1 MNKTYRSVW
10 NESTGTWVAVQ
21 ENATGRKKKA
31 RSILAGSAG
40 FVVATTGIVGVAV
53 LGATPAQAGQVCSTS
68 VDGKTKASF
77 SAGTGS
83 LVASGCG
90 PNANNIL
97 ASGHDLT
104 IMEAQSSAMWVDG
117 TSQTVNFRSGG
128 ANGKLVQLTTDAR
141 LTGLS
146 AGINGSDAVTVSQ
159 LNSAIGSGSTKYF
172 HANSTQTDSLASGSE
187 SIAVGVAAVSSGGA
201 SIAQGAMASASGD
214 SSVALGTGA
223 RATGP
228 KSVALGSGSVANSST
243 LGSAGFNAGSAALS
257 AGTASGEL
265 SIGGVGSERRITNVA
280 AGYSATDAVNV
291 SQLMSANAKVNQMGA
306 NTAALLGGNAGFNST
321 TGAITNPTY
330 LVANGTFNNVG
341 AALTAIDKSK
351 GGDNPLAVAYDDASK
366 NQITL
371 QGTGGATKIKNL
383 AAGTAPADAVNISQL
398 SGVTQALGG
407 GASVK
412 ADGSIA
418 QPTYNVYGNTYS
430 NVGDALG
437 NISSAT
443 SNIVQSLKYIKFG
456 DFGTAAAAQAS
467 GTDTIALGGNANASQ
482 NGAIA
487 IGRSAVASGVNSVA
501 LGYGSIA
508 TQANTFSVGNAV
520 SQRRITNVADGVDAH
535 DAATVGQVT
544 TDIQTAI
551 ANLNTTT
558 TSGLL
563 KSAVRSSSLLGATPT
578 SSLTPDQLIASGPL
592 TSTSKIEASGTNSV
606 AIGLNTFATADSSVA
621 IGNNVQALS
630 PGAVAIGQQAHTDGV
645 NTVAI
650 GSDASALAD
659 NAIAIGNH
667 STAVVAG
674 ATNGVAI
681 GNNVTIGGVNSM
693 GIGANIVASG
703 SNSVTLG
710 YGSADGGRSNVLSVG
725 NTKSGGQRQIINVAA
740 GTQKTD
746 AVNVSQL
753 TGVTAALGGG
763 ATVNTDG
770 SIKAPTYNVQ
780 GTTATDVGTAISK
793 LDGAVSN
800 VSNNVTNLT
809 QNFNNVVNGGGIKY
823 FHANSGQAD
832 SKASGS
838 DAVAIGG
845 AAVASNSY
853 AMAAG
858 ANATASGFG
867 DVALGYLAQ
876 TSGTGGASAVG
887 DKAAALAGGAFA
899 GGLSATASG
908 TNSVALGAQATA
920 STANSVALGS
930 NSVANSTTLTSA
942 GFAPVGGTAISA
954 STAAGGEVSVGKAG
968 AERRITNVAAG
979 YAATDA
985 VNVSQL
991 MSEDV
996 KVNNVSNNLSNLSN
1010 TVNNINTATG
1020 NISNTVNNITNGG
1033 GIKYFHA
1040 NSTLADSVAAGTNS
1054 VAIGPVATAS
1064 MTGDVAIGNNAT
1076 TTVGGNNSTGAV
1088 AIGSNATAYGSNG
1101 ISIGANDAIG
1111 NGAVAGKSDASVSQ
1125 ALALGTG
1132 AAATNWS
1139 TDALGAYATASGN
1152 YASAIGSQATASGD
1166 QSTALGAFARATAT
1180 NSTALGQGA
1189 SATTTNSVALGYG
1202 SVANSTTLTSAGFTP
1217 AGGTAISA
1225 ATAAGELSVGK
1236 AGAERRITNVAAGY
1250 AATDAVNVSQLQ
1262 SEDAKVNNV
1271 SNNVSNIA
1279 GNVTNI
1285 SNTVN
1290 NITNGGGIKYFHA
1303 NSGQADSKAS
1313 GSDAVAIGGA
1323 AVASNSYAMAAGAN
1337 ATASGFG
1344 DVALG
1349 YLAQTSGT
1357 GGASA
1362 VGDKAA
1368 ALAGGAFAGGL
1379 SATASGTNSVA
1390 LGAQAT
1396 ASTANSVALG
1406 SNSVANSTTL
1416 TSAGFAPVGGTAI
1429 SASTAAGGEVSVGNA
1444 GAERRI
1450 TNVAAGYLGTDAVN
1464 VSQLTA
1470 EDAKVNSVS
1479 NNVTYLNNLVQ
1490 NFSNNIVNGAGIKY
1504 FHANS
1509 TLGDSSA
1516 SGKDSV
1522 AIGGAATASTG
1533 NSVALGSNSVANSTT
1548 LGSAG
1553 FAPGGATLSGATAF
1567 GEVSVGAQGKERRI
1581 TNVAAGYLSTDAVNV
1596 SQLMAEDVKVNN
1608 LSNTVNNIANG
1619 GANMKYF
1626 NVSSSLAAA
1635 SANGADS
1642 VAAGPGAVVLSTASG
1657 SVALGAN
1664 SVADRANTVSVGSAG
1679 SRRQIVNLAAGTAS
1693 TDAVNVSQLS
1703 GVTQALGGG
1712 ASVKADGS
1720 IAQPTYNVYGNTYSN
1735 VGDALGN
1742 ISSATGNIVQSL
1754 KYIKFGDFGNA
1765 AAAQASLSDTIAFG
1779 GNANAS
1785 QNGAIAIGRSAVAS
1799 AVNSV
1804 ALGYG
1809 SIANQAYTFSVG
1821 NSISQRRIT
1830 NVADGVDDHDAVTVG
1845 QMTTDIQAAIA
1856 NLNTTTTSG
1865 LLKSAVRSSSL
1876 LGAPP
1881 ASSLTPDQLIA
1892 SGPLTSASA
1901 IEASGTNS
1909 VAIGLNT
1916 FATADDS
1923 VAIGNNV
1930 QALSSGAVAIGQQ
1943 AHTDGVNTVAIGSD
1957 ASALADNAIAIG
1969 NHSTA
1974 VVAGATN
1981 GIAIGNNVTIGGV
1994 NSMGIGANIVA
2005 QGSNSVTL
2013 GYASTD
2019 SGRANVL
2026 SVGNTKS
2033 GGQRQIIN
2041 VAAGTQNNDAVNV
2054 AQLSGIASALG
2065 GGASV
2070 NPTTGAVVA
2079 PAYTLAG
2086 NTYVNVAAALTSL
2099 DTRIASGG
2107 DPLAVDYDSSTKDVI
2122 SLKGATGTKITGL
2135 TAGALNAS
2143 STEAINGSQLYAQGT
2158 SMAKALGGGASVN
2171 TATGEIT
2178 APAYTF
2184 GGGTYTNVA
2193 DALTALN
2200 NAAGSGNALG
2210 VVYDDQDKTQ
2220 ITLAGSTGTK
2230 ITKVAAGDVNASSTD
2245 AMNGTQLYNVA
2256 ASTADAIGGG
2266 SSFDP
2271 STGKITNPTFNIG
2284 GKTITNIAGAITN
2297 LDDRVYA
2304 NTTDITNLQT
2314 QINEGGIGLVTQDAT
2329 TRNILVAS
2337 QTDGSIV
2344 DFAGTKGARRLTG
2357 VAAGNVNAS
2366 SFDAV
2371 NGTQLYNV
2379 AASTASVIGGGSTV
2393 KTDGTISNPTYIVG
2407 GSTVTTIGGA
2417 ITNLDA
2423 RVYANSTD
2431 ITNLQTQI
2439 NEGGIGLV
2447 TQDATSKNIL
2457 VASKTDGSI
2466 VDFTG
2471 KDGARVLTGV
2481 AAGTGD
2487 FDAVNNAQL
2496 KAAGIISA
2504 DGSTKTAVTY
2514 NTVKDDSGKE
2524 VTDFSN
2530 ITLGDGTSTSKPVA
2544 IHNVA
2549 AGEKDTDAVNYSQ
2562 YADLVSKVNSIS
2574 NAGTGVDT
2582 LFVGDGDRNTEQAKA
2597 GGTHATAM
2605 GALSVANGLQSVAT
2619 GYASNA
2625 TGSNAVAIGAN
2636 STASGNNS
2644 VALGANSVASE
2655 DNTVSVGSASQ
2666 QRRVTNVAAGTATTD
2681 AVNVGQLNDAIT
2693 NASNN
2698 TVNQA
2703 VQQSNS
2709 YTDSQFNKMND
2720 KMNSLGAAA
2729 MAATSL
2735 IPNARAEGNFQM
2747 SAAAGTYG
2755 GAAAV
2760 AIGANYWVNDRVLV
2774 NAHVTRATGN
2784 GANTG
2789 ASAGVT
2795 IGF

>member
-1 MNKTYRSVW
+1 M
-10 NESTGTWVAVQ
+10 
-21 ENATGRKKKA
+21 
-31 RSILAGSAG
+31 AGS
-40 FVVATTGIVGVAV
+40 
-53 LGATPAQAGQVCSTS
+53 
-68 VDGKTKASF
+68 
-77 SAGTGS
+77 
-83 LVASGCG
+83 
-90 PNANNIL
+90 
-97 ASGHDLT
+97 
-104 IMEAQSSAMWVDG
+104 
-117 TSQTVNFRSGG
+117 
-128 ANGKLVQLTTDAR
+128 
-141 LTGLS
+141 
-146 AGINGSDAVTVSQ
+146 
-159 LNSAIGSGSTKYF
+159 
-172 HANSTQTDSLASGSE
+172 
-187 SIAVGVAAVSSGGA
+187 
-201 SIAQGAMASASGD
+201 
-214 SSVALGTGA
+214 
-223 RATGP
+223 
-228 KSVALGSGSVANSST
+228 
-243 LGSAGFNAGSAALS
+243 
-257 AGTASGEL
+257 
-265 SIGGVGSERRITNVA
+265 
-280 AGYSATDAVNV
+280 
-291 SQLMSANAKVNQMGA
+291 
-306 NTAALLGGNAGFNST
+306 
-321 TGAITNPTY
+321 
-330 LVANGTFNNVG
+330 
-341 AALTAIDKSK
+341 
-351 GGDNPLAVAYDDASK
+351 
-366 NQITL
+366 
-371 QGTGGATKIKNL
+371 
-383 AAGTAPADAVNISQL
+383 
-398 SGVTQALGG
+398 
-407 GASVK
+407 
-412 ADGSIA
+412 
-418 QPTYNVYGNTYS
+418 
-430 NVGDALG
+430 
-437 NISSAT
+437 
-443 SNIVQSLKYIKFG
+443 
-456 DFGTAAAAQAS
+456 
-467 GTDTIALGGNANASQ
+467 
-482 NGAIA
+482 
-487 IGRSAVASGVNSVA
+487 
-501 LGYGSIA
+501 
-508 TQANTFSVGNAV
+508 
-520 SQRRITNVADGVDAH
+520 
-535 DAATVGQVT
+535 
-544 TDIQTAI
+544 
-551 ANLNTTT
+551 
-558 TSGLL
+558 
-563 KSAVRSSSLLGATPT
+563 
-578 SSLTPDQLIASGPL
+578 
-592 TSTSKIEASGTNSV
+592 
-606 AIGLNTFATADSSVA
+606 
-621 IGNNVQALS
+621 
-630 PGAVAIGQQAHTDGV
+630 
-645 NTVAI
+645 
-650 GSDASALAD
+650 
-659 NAIAIGNH
+659 
-667 STAVVAG
+667 
-674 ATNGVAI
+674 TNGIAI
-681 GNNVTIGGVNSM
+681 GNNVTIGGVNSK

-710 YGSADGGRSNVLSVG
+710 YGSADGGRANVLSVG

-793 LDGAVSN
+793 LDGVVSN

-823 FHANSGQAD
+823 FHANSTQGD
-832 SKASGS
+832 SSASGAES
-838 DAVAIGG
+838 VAIGGGAIASTSNSVALGSGSVASSGSLGVKGFAPDNAALTAGTAFGELSVGTSGKERRITNVAAGYGATDAVNVSQLMAEDAKVNNVSSNLSNLSNVVNNIGTNVSMKYFHANSTLNDSTASGINAIAVGPQATAAGTNAIAVGYNASATAAESVALGSNATTTANLSATAYNPGNSTLSGMTASGEVSVGNGSFNRRITNVAAGSAATDAVNVSQLMAENAKVNADGTATAAALGGGSSYDPTTGNISAPTYIAGNLTYNNVAGAITNIDARLSNITSGTGDGIKYFHANSTLGDSSALGKDSVAIGG
-845 AAVASNSY
+845 A
-853 AMAAG
+853 
-858 ANATASGFG
+858 
-867 DVALGYLAQ
+867 
-876 TSGTGGASAVG
+876 
-887 DKAAALAGGAFA
+887 
-899 GGLSATASG
+899 
-908 TNSVALGAQATA
+908 ATA
-920 STANSVALGS
+920 STANSVALGA
-930 NSVANSTTLTSA
+930 NSLANSTTLGTA
-942 GFAPVGGTAISA
+942 GFAPGGATLSGATAF
-954 STAAGGEVSVGKAG
+954 GEVSVGAQGK
-968 AERRITNVAAG
+968 ERRITNVAAG
-979 YAATDA
+979 YAGTDA

-991 MSEDV
+991 M
-996 KVNNVSNNLSNLSN
+996 
-1010 TVNNINTATG
+1010 A
-1020 NISNTVNNITNGG
+1020 
-1033 GIKYFHA
+1033 
-1040 NSTLADSVAAGTNS
+1040 
-1054 VAIGPVATAS
+1054 
-1064 MTGDVAIGNNAT
+1064 
-1076 TTVGGNNSTGAV
+1076 
-1088 AIGSNATAYGSNG
+1088 
-1101 ISIGANDAIG
+1101 
-1111 NGAVAGKSDASVSQ
+1111 
-1125 ALALGTG
+1125 
-1132 AAATNWS
+1132 
-1139 TDALGAYATASGN
+1139 
-1152 YASAIGSQATASGD
+1152 
-1166 QSTALGAFARATAT
+1166 
-1180 NSTALGQGA
+1180 
-1189 SATTTNSVALGYG
+1189 
-1202 SVANSTTLTSAGFTP
+1202 
-1217 AGGTAISA
+1217 
-1225 ATAAGELSVGK
+1225 
-1236 AGAERRITNVAAGY
+1236 
-1250 AATDAVNVSQLQ
+1250 
-1262 SEDAKVNNV
+1262 EDAKVNN
-1271 SNNVSNIA
+1271 
-1279 GNVTNI
+1279 
-1285 SNTVN
+1285 
-1290 NITNGGGIKYFHA
+1290 
-1303 NSGQADSKAS
+1303 
-1313 GSDAVAIGGA
+1313 
-1323 AVASNSYAMAAGAN
+1323 
-1337 ATASGFG
+1337 
-1344 DVALG
+1344 
-1349 YLAQTSGT
+1349 
-1357 GGASA
+1357 
-1362 VGDKAA
+1362 
-1368 ALAGGAFAGGL
+1368 
-1379 SATASGTNSVA
+1379 
-1390 LGAQAT
+1390 
-1396 ASTANSVALG
+1396 
-1406 SNSVANSTTL
+1406 
-1416 TSAGFAPVGGTAI
+1416 
-1429 SASTAAGGEVSVGNA
+1429 
-1444 GAERRI
+1444 
-1450 TNVAAGYLGTDAVN
+1450 
-1464 VSQLTA
+1464 
-1470 EDAKVNSVS
+1470 VS

-1490 NFSNNIVNGAGIKY
+1490 NFSNNIVNGDGIKY

-1522 AIGGAATASTG
+1522 AIGGAATASTANSVALG
-1533 NSVALGSNSVANSTT
+1533 ANSLANSTTLGTAGFAPGGATLSGATAFGEVSVGAQGKERRITNVAAGYAGTDAVNVSQLMAEDARVNNVSNNVTYLNNLVQNFGNNIYNGDGIKYFHANSTLGDSSASGKDSVAIGGAATASTANSVALGSNSLANATT

-1581 TNVAAGYLSTDAVNV
+1581 TNVAAGYAGTDAVNV

-1626 NVSSSLAAA
+1626 NVNSSLAAA

-1679 SRRQIVNLAAGTAS
+1679 SRRQIVNVAAGIQP

-1765 AAAQASLSDTIAFG
+1765 AAAQASMADTIAFG

-1809 SIANQAYTFSVG
+1809 SVANQAYTFSVG
-1821 NSISQRRIT
+1821 NAISQRRIT

-1845 QMTTDIQAAIA
+1845 QMTIDIQAAIA
-1856 NLNTTTTSG
+1856 NLNTTTHSG
-1865 LLKSAVRSSSL
+1865 LLKSAARPSSL
-1876 LGAPP
+1876 LGVPP

-1892 SGPLTSASA
+1892 SGPLTSASMV
-1901 IEASGTNS
+1901 EASGTNS

-2013 GYASTD
+2013 GYASAD
-2019 SGRANVL
+2019 GGRANVL
-2026 SVGNTKS
+2026 SVGNAKS

-2054 AQLSGIASALG
+2054 SQLAGVASALG

-2107 DPLAVDYDSSTKDVI
+2107 DPLAVDYDTATKDQI
-2122 SLKGATGTKITGL
+2122 SLKGSTGTKITGL
-2135 TAGALNAS
+2135 TAGALSAS

-2329 TRNILVAS
+2329 SRNILVAS

-2417 ITNLDA
+2417 ITNLDV

-2530 ITLGDGTSTSKPVA
+2530 ITLGDGTPTSKPVA

-2549 AGEKDTDAVNYSQ
+2549 DGAAPNDAVNYSQ
-2562 YADLVSKVNSIS
+2562 YSDLLSKVNSIS

-2644 VALGANSVASE
+2644 VAIGANSVASE